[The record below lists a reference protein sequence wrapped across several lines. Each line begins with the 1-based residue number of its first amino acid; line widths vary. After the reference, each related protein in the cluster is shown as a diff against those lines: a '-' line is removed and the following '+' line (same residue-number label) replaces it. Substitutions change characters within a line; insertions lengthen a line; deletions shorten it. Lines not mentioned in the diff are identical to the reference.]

1 MNDTTPG
8 GKPNIR
14 QVAAVAGVSHMT
26 VSRVLNDHPNIK
38 ESTRKKVLEV
48 IEQLNYRPNTA
59 ARALATQKNRRIG
72 VMIESAREFGPLYT
86 LRAVEDAA
94 RNAGYGVTSVPL
106 SEHGALAAQDAVDY
120 LISQGIDAVCVIAPR
135 SSSVAALRKISLGV
149 PTLVI
154 KGSSDPNFLTR
165 NVGTAMFST
174 WQGHLTGWMRAPV
187 NEPSTPV
194 PVSGVSKSAPSSL
207 ETGARTS
214 ATTS

>member
-48 IEQLNYRPNTA
+48 IEQLNYRPNIA

-94 RNAGYGVTSVPL
+94 RQWGFKERPIVVGDWSADFGYDFVRSMKRKPEYTAIFAANDSMALGLLHGV
-106 SEHGALAAQDAVDY
+106 HD
-120 LISQGIDAVCVIAPR
+120 
-135 SSSVAALRKISLGV
+135 LGV
-149 PTLVI
+149 V
-154 KGSSDPNFLTR
+154 R
-165 NVGTAMFST
+165 
-174 WQGHLTGWMRAPV
+174 RARALCKVDLDLHPGEV
-187 NEPSTPV
+187 HTI
-194 PVSGVSKSAPSSL
+194 GY
-207 ETGARTS
+207 
-214 ATTS
+214 